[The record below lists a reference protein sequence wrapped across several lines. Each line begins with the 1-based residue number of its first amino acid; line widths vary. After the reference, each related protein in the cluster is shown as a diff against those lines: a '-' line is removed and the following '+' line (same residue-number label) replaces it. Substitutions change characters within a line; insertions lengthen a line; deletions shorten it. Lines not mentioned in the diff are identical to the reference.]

1 MFLSRLGWNA
11 VLEQLTDPDAGH
23 RGRWQMG
30 GELGG
35 VEVVPPI
42 ALEDGRWELGD
53 GIAEGGESDDVEVV
67 PPKLRCGPLS
77 GFL

>member
-30 GELGG
+30 GELDG
-35 VEVVPPI
+35 VEVAPPI
-42 ALEDGRWELGD
+42 ALEDGRWEMD
-53 GIAEGGESDDVEVV
+53 KRFNV
-67 PPKLRCGPLS
+67 
-77 GFL
+77 